1 MADKDRPADR
11 PDRKTGT
18 PAEGQERVAKVD
30 VEKAAIENK
39 PEKQDVRINVE
50 QSKLPVGRVALGAA
64 AVLFVLFLTFVV
76 YRSLTIL
83 LLLFIAVLVATAIEP
98 LVNRLRKGP
107 FSRSTG
113 ILVVYSGLFLI
124 IGAILY
130 LTFSVFLTQLSAFGS
145 ALGTSVTEMRQG
157 VSEMD
162 TPFLRQQVTIALD
175 VADTFVARVQR
186 PDVPDTDEEKL
197 AAVTAT
203 ATVVGELFF
212 AITTIFVVAFYWLS
226 ERTLLKR
233 GLMTWLPPK
242 RANRVRRVWDD
253 IEIKVGGW
261 VRGQLMLMAIIGLTS
276 AVGYFV
282 LGVKYWPALA
292 LIIGIAEVIPLVGPY
307 IGTAPAVIVALTQ
320 SGNDGLPALLGM
332 GDFGG
337 VVRALLVVA
346 FAVVLQTVEGNVLIP
361 RVMKNSVGI
370 SPLTVIVAILFGA
383 TLAGLAGALVA
394 VPLAGAIQ
402 VVLSDL
408 KAARQ
413 SEMEFEEE
421 TEHSEQVRAEAGELV
436 VAYSEDGTTETR
448 VESSSAKA
456 EA

>member
-1 MADKDRPADR
+1 MADKGRPADE
-11 PDRKTGT
+11 PDNKTGNDT
-18 PAEGQERVAKVD
+18 AGQKPAAEVD
-30 VEKAAIENK
+30 VENAEIENK

-64 AVLFVLFLTFVV
+64 AVLFVLFMAFVV

-83 LLLFIAVLVATAIEP
+83 LLLFIAILVATAIEP
-98 LVNRLRKGP
+98 LVNVLRRGP

-113 ILVVYSGLFLI
+113 ILVVYSGLFI
-124 IGAILY
+124 VIGAILY
-130 LTFSVFLTQLSAFGS
+130 LIFSVFLTQLTDFGS
-145 ALGTSVTEMRQG
+145 ALGKSVTEMREG
-157 VSEMD
+157 VGEMS
-162 TPFLRQQVTIALD
+162 TPFLRQQMDIALD
-175 VADTFVARVQR
+175 VADTFVSRVQS

-197 AAVTAT
+197 AAVTGT
-203 ATVVGELFF
+203 ATLVGELFF

-226 ERTLLKR
+226 ERTLIKR

-242 RANRVRRVWDD
+242 RANRIRRVWDD
-253 IEIKVGGW
+253 IEVKVGGW
-261 VRGQLMLMAIIGLTS
+261 VRGQLMLMAIIGLIS

-292 LIIGIAEVIPLVGPY
+292 LIIGIAEAIPLVGPY
-307 IGTAPAVIVALTQ
+307 IGTAPAVLVALTQ
-320 SGNDGLPALLGM
+320 GGNDGLPGLLGM

-337 VVRALLVVA
+337 LLRAMLVVG
-346 FAVVLQTVEGNVLIP
+346 FAVVLQTVEGNVLVP

-370 SPLTVIVAILFGA
+370 SPLTVIVAILLGA

-421 TEHSEQVRAEAGELV
+421 TGRSQAVRAEEGELV

-448 VESSSAKA
+448 VESTAKA
-456 EA
+456 DA

>member
-1 MADKDRPADR
+1 MADKNHPAGG
-11 PDRKTGT
+11 PDNKPGDN
-18 PAEGQERVAKVD
+18 AAGQDPVVDVD
-30 VEKAAIENK
+30 VEQTGIENK

-64 AVLFVLFLTFVV
+64 AVLFVLFMAFVI

-83 LLLFIAVLVATAIEP
+83 LLLFIAILIATAIEP
-98 LVNRLRKGP
+98 LVNVLRRGP
-107 FSRSTG
+107 FSRSAG
-113 ILVVYSGLFLI
+113 ILIVYSGLFI
-124 IGAILY
+124 VIGAILY
-130 LTFSVFLTQLSAFGS
+130 LVFSVFLTQLTDFGS
-145 ALGTSVTEMRQG
+145 SLGKSVTEMRQG
-157 VSEMD
+157 VDDIDS
-162 TPFLRQQVTIALD
+162 PFVRQQMDIVLD
-175 VADTFVARVQR
+175 VADTFVARVQQ
-186 PDVPDTDEEKL
+186 PDVPDTEEEKL
-197 AAVTAT
+197 AAVTGT
-203 ATVVGELFF
+203 ATLVGEVFF

-226 ERTLLKR
+226 ERTLIKR

-253 IEIKVGGW
+253 IEVKVGGW
-261 VRGQLMLMAIIGLTS
+261 VRGQLALMAIIGLTS

-307 IGTAPAVIVALTQ
+307 IGTAPAVLVALTQ
-320 SGNDGLPALLGM
+320 GGNDGLPALLGM

-337 VVRALLVVA
+337 LVRALLVVA
-346 FAVVLQTVEGNVLIP
+346 FAFLLQTVEGNVLVP

-370 SPLTVIVAILFGA
+370 SPLTVIVAILLGA

-402 VVLSDL
+402 VVMSDL

-421 TEHSEQVRAEAGELV
+421 TQKAAQVRAEDGELV
-436 VAYSEDGTTETR
+436 VAYDKGGETETR
-448 VESSSAKA
+448 VESRAKA

>member
-1 MADKDRPADR
+1 MAEKKKPDHEPDALSGDSLQAAGADL
-11 PDRKTGT
+11 
-18 PAEGQERVAKVD
+18 KVD
-30 VEKAAIENK
+30 AAQIELENK

-50 QSKLPVGRVALGAA
+50 QSKVPVGRVALGAI

-83 LLLFIAVLVATAIEP
+83 LLLFIAILVATAIEP
-98 LVNRLRKGP
+98 LVNLLRRGP
-107 FSRSTG
+107 FNRSAG
-113 ILVVYSGLFLI
+113 ILIVYSGLFVI

-130 LTFSVFLTQLSAFGS
+130 LVFSVFLSQLTDFGS
-145 ALGTSVTEMRQG
+145 ALGKSVTEMRQG
-157 VSEMD
+157 VNDIDS
-162 TPFLRQQVTIALD
+162 PFVRQQAHIALD

-186 PDVPDTDEEKL
+186 PDVPDTEEEKL
-197 AAVTAT
+197 QAVTAT
-203 ATVVGELFF
+203 ATLVGELFF

-226 ERTLLKR
+226 ERTLIKR

-261 VRGQLMLMAIIGLTS
+261 VRGQLVLMAIIGGIS
-276 AVGYFV
+276 AIGYFG
-282 LGVKYWPALA
+282 LGIKYWPALA
-292 LIIGIAEVIPLVGPY
+292 LIIGIAEAIPLVGPY
-307 IGTAPAVIVALTQ
+307 IGTAPAVLVALTQ
-320 SGNDGLPALLGM
+320 GGNDGLPALLGM
-332 GDFGG
+332 EDMGG
-337 VVRALLVVA
+337 LLRALLVVA
-346 FAVVLQTVEGNVLIP
+346 FAFLLQTVEGNVLVP

-370 SPLTVIVAILFGA
+370 SPLTVIVAILLGA

-394 VPLAGAIQ
+394 VPLAGSIQ

-421 TEHSEQVRAEAGELV
+421 TEHAQQVRAEEGELV
-436 VAYSEDGTTETR
+436 VAYGRNGETETT
-448 VESSSAKA
+448 VESPAKA
-456 EA
+456 EG